1 LFVQNVWKKKSF
13 GRKIYYMKEALVKLV
28 DLWRDWLFPKCQ
40 RCEVLEEQLNYERDR
55 VRILLSTISKTQ
67 LPEPETP
74 IAFESIKPR
83 RMSWYQKRREME
95 ALKRKQADLT
105 EGEKIFER
113 ELNLK

>member
-1 LFVQNVWKKKSF
+1 M
-13 GRKIYYMKEALVKLV
+13 RDALGKLV

-55 VRILLSTISKTQ
+55 TQVLLSAISKTQ
-67 LPEPETP
+67 LPEPEASIP
-74 IAFESIKPR
+74 FESIKPR

-105 EGEKIFER
+105 EGEKIFEK
-113 ELNLK
+113 ELNAR